1 MGVENGL
8 GGQLNN
14 DEATTSE
21 RKAEAEKTPGI
32 IDDQEDSKKSKE
44 DEKTNAVPF
53 HKLFAFA
60 DSTDILLMIFG
71 TIGAIGNG
79 MCMPLLTVFY
89 GDMVNS
95 FGQNQ
100 NNNAVVD
107 VVSKVR
113 LPSKS

>member
-21 RKAEAEKTPGI
+21 RKAEAEK
-32 IDDQEDSKKSKE
+32 DSKKSKE

-71 TIGAIGNG
+71 TIGAIVNG
-79 MCMPLLTVFY
+79 ICMPLMTVFF
-89 GDMVNS
+89 GDLVNS

-100 NNNAVVD
+100 TNDAVVD

-113 LPSKS
+113 IPSKS

>member
-21 RKAEAEKTPGI
+21 RKAEVEKTPGI

-44 DEKTNAVPF
+44 EKTNAVPF

-79 MCMPLLTVFY
+79 ICMPLMTVFF
-89 GDMVNS
+89 GDLVNS

-100 NNNAVVD
+100 TNNAVVD

-113 LPSKS
+113 IPSKS